1 MAILGMYGTGNFS
14 DDERPKNWRQ
24 GINLVFPNGDTP
36 LTAILSMLPDER
48 TDDPEFRWFEKGM
61 PLQRANV
68 NGAKTT
74 DPPAIGDTVASGAAD
89 DTTTY
94 ILVDDPTIFSPGQ
107 IIMNETTE
115 ENMLVISVSTTN
127 SSIAV
132 RRDHGH
138 KIPTNPAITGG
149 ASSGAGDGTG
159 AGDPILIVGN
169 GSPEGADAKDAV
181 TYLPYRHYNLTQIFR
196 NSMEFTRTAL
206 RTRTRYDS
214 SGPYTE
220 EQRQCYQLH
229 ALDIERAILLGER
242 AEVTSIPGG
251 AGNLTGTSQGKP
263 LRTTRGVLNWLPTVS
278 TDPNTPALN
287 WDIGTAFGG
296 TLNERAADNWCEN
309 VFRYGASEKLV
320 LCGSTFLNAWNRM
333 AKTRFMIE
341 AVPTDE
347 TYGLKLTRYLT
358 PFGSLLFKQ
367 HPLLSMDPILRKD
380 GYAIDVQFL
389 KLRILD
395 DTDFKMNVQPNGVD
409 SNKDEFITELG
420 LEVHF
425 SGTSPSTAGGLPGT
439 AGPGAHGRLKGVAD
453 YTP

>member
-1 MAILGMYGTGNFS
+1 
-14 DDERPKNWRQ
+14 
-24 GINLVFPNGDTP
+24 
-36 LTAILSMLPDER
+36 
-48 TDDPEFRWFEKGM
+48 
-61 PLQRANV
+61 
-68 NGAKTT
+68 
-74 DPPAIGDTVASGAAD
+74 
-89 DTTTY
+89 
-94 ILVDDPTIFSPGQ
+94 
-107 IIMNETTE
+107 
-115 ENMLVISVSTTN
+115 
-127 SSIAV
+127 
-132 RRDHGH
+132 
-138 KIPTNPAITGG
+138 
-149 ASSGAGDGTG
+149 
-159 AGDPILIVGN
+159 
-169 GSPEGADAKDAV
+169 
-181 TYLPYRHYNLTQIFR
+181 
-196 NSMEFTRTAL
+196 MEFTRTAL